1 MKYQLSKLVRGP
13 VAYFHEWLPSLPYE
27 TLDWLNGRLFDYPRK
42 MELLQ
47 LELERREAES
57 LGIAA

>member
-13 VAYFHEWLPSLPYE
+13 VPYFQEWLPSLSYE
-27 TLDWLNGRLFDYPRK
+27 TLDWLNGRLFDSPRK

-47 LELERREAES
+47 LELERRAQEMM
-57 LGIAA
+57 GVAA